1 MTLDQEKWKECMDSW
16 RRYWDSP
23 DHIMWRQFYE
33 NYKAVV
39 LYTNP
44 EKPTQYAKLYF
55 RQQCIPEQRETISEQ
70 ELQDYLVEM
79 YHTTF
84 DDKNIKLWLTDFKT
98 CVDYYKL

>member
-1 MTLDQEKWKECMDSW
+1 MLNFTLDNNIS
-16 RRYWDSP
+16 
-23 DHIMWRQFYE
+23 
-33 NYKAVV
+33 
-39 LYTNP
+39 
-44 EKPTQYAKLYF
+44 
-55 RQQCIPEQRETISEQ
+55 EQRETISEQ